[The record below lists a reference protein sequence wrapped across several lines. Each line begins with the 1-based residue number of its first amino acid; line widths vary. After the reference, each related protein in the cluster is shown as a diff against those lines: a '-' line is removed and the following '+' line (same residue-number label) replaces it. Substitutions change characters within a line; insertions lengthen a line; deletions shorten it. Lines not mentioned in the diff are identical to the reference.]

1 MRRIT
6 ITLILVT
13 VLLIGA
19 VFTAQATAADAARQ
33 HLLKALRGQQQ
44 WSSQGCSLYEVWSW
58 IERVREAWIYE
69 KDHPGERCQQPL
81 VSSKRL
87 RGDCDDFAVMIAYY
101 LQVYCNYDTY
111 IIRTYRT
118 DIRAYHWIAFWWVSK
133 AALDSESDKCRCE
146 YPYQTWKGRIYI
158 PVDWKA
164 CPNWI
169 WSGFSR
175 STMYEWNQLVGKP
188 W

>member
-6 ITLILVT
+6 TTLILVT

-58 IERVREAWIYE
+58 IECVREAWIYE
-69 KDHPGERCQQPL
+69 KDHPGERCQQPS

-87 RGDCDDFAVMIAYY
+87 RGDCDDFAVMVAYY
-101 LQVYCNYDTY
+101 LQEYWHYDTY
-111 IIRTYRT
+111 IVVVYNRDTQTYH
-118 DIRAYHWIAFWWVSK
+118 AIAFLHASK
-133 AALDSESDKCRCE
+133 AGLDSQLRKCGE
-146 YPYQTWKGRIYI
+146 AYQYQPWKGRVYI
-158 PVDWKA
+158 PVDWSA
-164 CPNWI
+164 CPDLTMYDL
-169 WSGFSR
+169 SR
-175 STMYEWNQLVGKP
+175 VRMYEWNQLAGKP
-188 W
+188 